1 MKATVIDNGV
11 LSRFA
16 DQHPKPR
23 PTHTL
28 IVPGRSTLAV
38 VLKALLDDGEVF
50 TVEPSPNEP
59 EVWHLGVFETAVASV
74 STAIQAAAAE

>member
-1 MKATVIDNGV
+1 MPSGTVGQGPV
-11 LSRFA
+11 LSRFQ
-16 DQHPKPR
+16 DQNPKPR

-28 IVPGRSTLAV
+28 IVPGRSTLTV

-59 EVWHLGVFETAVASV
+59 EVWHLGVFGTAVASV
-74 STAIQAAAAE
+74 STAIAEARK